1 MFDVD
6 KELRELHDDY
16 VGLLSLAVAEG
27 RDDMVAA
34 LATEFDR
41 VSFALVAL
49 EGGRPPLSTPPDA
62 RSPIGGRAGRAAQ
75 STSALPS
82 TRSLRLARS

>member
-1 MFDVD
+1 MFDLD

-16 VGLLSLAVAEG
+16 VGLLNLAVAEG
-27 RDDMVAA
+27 RDDIVAA

-49 EGGRPPLSTPPDA
+49 EGAPAIVDA
-62 RSPIGGRAGRAAQ
+62 A
-75 STSALPS
+75 
-82 TRSLRLARS
+82 